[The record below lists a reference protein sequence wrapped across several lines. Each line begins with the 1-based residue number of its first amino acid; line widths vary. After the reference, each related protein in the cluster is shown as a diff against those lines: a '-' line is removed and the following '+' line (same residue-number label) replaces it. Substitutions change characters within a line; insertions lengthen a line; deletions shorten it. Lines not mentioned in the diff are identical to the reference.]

1 MVAYDGTLS
10 SEPAW
15 GNPMATTI
23 TISIELGAKGSE
35 AVSILLNDK
44 QLKTFN
50 IPGRGAAQE
59 IILEALDEIA
69 DGHL

>member
-1 MVAYDGTLS
+1 MVPYDGTLS

-15 GNPMATTI
+15 GNPMAI

-35 AVSILLNDK
+35 AVSVLLSDK

-50 IPGRGAAQE
+50 VPGRGAAQE